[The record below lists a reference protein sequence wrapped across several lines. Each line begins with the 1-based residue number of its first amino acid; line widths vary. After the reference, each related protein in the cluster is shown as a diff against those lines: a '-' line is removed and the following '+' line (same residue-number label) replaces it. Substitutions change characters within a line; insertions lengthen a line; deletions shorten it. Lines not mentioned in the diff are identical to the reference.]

1 MNHQI
6 EASNKDVY
14 LYSVGNIANTALFN
28 FVGMYIM
35 FYYTNVLGISAT
47 VAGSIFLVARLIDAF
62 TDPIMGMIID
72 RTNTKKFGKYRPFI
86 VFGSPI
92 LGAIFV
98 AMFMTPELSM
108 GGKIVYAYT
117 TYILYS
123 LAWTC
128 VQIPQLAL
136 PIILSNNITKR
147 AKIQAIFQALGNIGA
162 LAVTAI
168 AIPLLDKFGGDG
180 SPKAWSGVTIIFA
193 IACTIMFIASAMS
206 VRKLDVYN
214 PVQAEKRKAAK
225 KIPFK
230 EKMKVI
236 TANTALLMVLIS
248 FGTDSLAIQIGNA
261 LNMYFF
267 KYNMGEK
274 TKLMSIIGW
283 ATMIFS
289 FMLIAIVGW
298 YVEKLGKKKGIIL
311 AESLAIV
318 AAAGLLF
325 TPSNITWL
333 VMTWLVATALIG
345 AVNNMLSR
353 SAVLDSANYAEWKT
367 GINGSALVSS
377 TFTFVNKLSQ
387 AAGAFL
393 MGYVLDFVGYNGALA
408 QQSQATLD
416 SILYMKTLIPIAAF
430 VCSVVAMSFYPI
442 NKAKEKE
449 MEKFITEKRAKEM
462 EEAEAQQNAA

>member
-35 FYYTNVLGISAT
+35 FYYTNVLGIAAT

-86 VFGSPI
+86 IFGSPI

-136 PIILSNNITKR
+136 PIILSNNISKR

-162 LAVTAI
+162 LAVTAF
-168 AIPLLDKFGGDG
+168 AIPMLDKFGGDG
-180 SPKAWSGVTIIFA
+180 SPQAWSGVTIIFA

-214 PVQAEKRKAAK
+214 PVQAQKRKADK
-225 KIPFK
+225 KITFK

-236 TANTALLMVLIS
+236 TTNTALLMVLIS
-248 FGTDSLAIQIGNA
+248 FGTDSLAIQIGNS

-274 TKLMSIIGW
+274 THLMGIIGW

-325 TPSNITWL
+325 TPSNVTWL

-393 MGYVLDFVGYNGALA
+393 MGYVLDFVGYDGALA
-408 QQSQATLD
+408 QQSQATLN

-430 VCSVVAMSFYPI
+430 ICSVVAMSFYPI
-442 NKAKEKE
+442 NKEKEKE
-449 MEKFITEKRAKEM
+449 MEKFITEKRAKEI
-462 EEAEAQQNAA
+462 EEAEIQQKAA